1 MRCFLLLITCKVSG
15 CGEAPTLPSASQTPP
30 LRGEALL
37 YCPLK
42 APLPGELDA
51 PQAQTEGSCYRALR
65 TFRDVP
71 AVFFVA
77 RKVPICRKVPT
88 LPSASQTPPLRGEA
102 FTLLPVKGS
111 PLRGCGVERR
121 LRRIQRDE
129 AGAAV
134 AECKRRSKAR
144 SMMRQPQPGKAA
156 QRPEGSSSPAVRH
169 LPGSSRG
176 GVKTPPY
183 KPTQTAYFYD
193 TRFGRL

>member
-88 LPSASQTPPLRGEA
+88 LPSASQTPPLGGEA
-102 FTLLPVKGS
+102 LLYNP
-111 PLRGCGVERR
+111 
-121 LRRIQRDE
+121 
-129 AGAAV
+129 
-134 AECKRRSKAR
+134 SKA
-144 SMMRQPQPGKAA
+144 PLPGELDA
-156 QRPEGSSSPAVRH
+156 QRPEGSSPPAVRH
-169 LPGSSRG
+169 LPGGSRG

-183 KPTQTAYFYD
+183 KPAQTAYFYD